1 MKGPERFDYFLAK
14 LEELLSQSAK
24 ELNPAL
30 WLYSNNARTP
40 LFMLEGLSRLYSK
53 MHNKNKFEK
62 LKDHFKLLED
72 GLGAIDYYDN
82 EAKKPGLPA
91 DISDYLRGQARE
103 KLQHLNEIL
112 IDKEWIGE
120 NADRLKKIRKKLSEA
135 DWLRE
140 EEEAEKVKSV
150 YEEEIA
156 SIKAFIKEA
165 GPEFSEMETQV
176 HEIRRDLRWLS
187 IYPQALRGLI
197 QLKET
202 NQTETATAKYLTP
215 EIVNS
220 PYNKM
225 PDRNGLSYI
234 LYFDKNYFLSLSW
247 LIAETGVIKDKG
259 LGIFAVAEAVQQ
271 IQNCSGTEAK
281 AKACAILN
289 VDPSFEDQLLNDA
302 SALCNQF
309 IKEGIPDKILLGV
322 AA

>member
-1 MKGPERFDYFLAK
+1 MKGPERFAYFLAK
-14 LEELLSQSAK
+14 LEELLKQSAK

-82 EAKKPGLPA
+82 EAKKPGLPVEV
-91 DISDYLRGQARE
+91 SDYLRGQARE

-112 IDKEWIGE
+112 SEKEWIGE
-120 NADRLKKIRKKLSEA
+120 NADRIKKIRKKLSEA
-135 DWLRE
+135 DWLPE

-156 SIKAFIKEA
+156 TIKEFIIES

-197 QLKET
+197 QLKENT
-202 NQTETATAKYLTP
+202 QSDTESAKYLTP

-225 PDRNGLSYI
+225 PERNGLSYI

-247 LIAETGVIKDKG
+247 LIAETGTIKDKG

-271 IQNCSGTEAK
+271 IQNCSSTEAK
-281 AKACAILN
+281 VKACAILN
-289 VDPSFEDQLLNDA
+289 LDPSFEDQLLKDA

-309 IKEGIPDKILLGV
+309 IKEGILNKILLGV

>member
-1 MKGPERFDYFLAK
+1 MKGPERFNYFLAK

-62 LKDHFKLLED
+62 LKEHFKLLED

-82 EAKKPGLPA
+82 EAKKPGLPS
-91 DISDYLRGQARE
+91 DIADYLRGQARE
-103 KLQHLNEIL
+103 KLQHLNEL
-112 IDKEWIGE
+112 LTEKEWIGE
-120 NADRLKKIRKKLSEA
+120 NAERLKKIRKKLSEA
-135 DWLRE
+135 DWLSE
-140 EEEAEKVKSV
+140 EEEAEMVKTV
-150 YEEEIA
+150 YEAEIA
-156 SIKAFIKEA
+156 EIKTFIKDA
-165 GPEFSEMETQV
+165 GPDFTEMETQV

-202 NQTETATAKYLTP
+202 TQPGDETAKYLTP

-220 PYNKM
+220 AYNKM
-225 PDRNGLSYI
+225 PERNGLSYI

-247 LIAETGVIKDKG
+247 LIAETGNIKDKG

-271 IQNCSGTEAK
+271 IQNCSSTEAK
-281 AKACAILN
+281 AKACTILN
-289 VDPSFEDQLLNDA
+289 VDPGYEDQLLKEA
-302 SALCNQF
+302 SALCNRF